1 MITVLWIQLVGAA
14 LVIFVA
20 SNFLAKSADVI
31 SLKTGLGRAF
41 VGVVLLATATSLPEL
56 ATGISA
62 ITVVNEPDLALG
74 DAFGSNLFNL
84 LIIGLLD
91 IYWREG
97 PILRSIGSA
106 SILVGVLGIVVISFA
121 GTAVIMHGL
130 VSTFENWYV
139 SPMSV
144 VLFGLFLVSMYM
156 IYRNERTVSKDT
168 VDLTEHQ
175 KYVSAS
181 IGRAVVTYIV
191 AALLVV
197 GAGIWLAILGDHI
210 ADEMGWQASFVGT
223 QFLALSTSLPELA
236 TSFSAIRLRAP
247 ELAITNLL
255 GSNLFNMG
263 FVLFADDLVYQ
274 NGVVWAHVSWIHG
287 VTALIAVLMTSV
299 VIVSLVYYM
308 RNESGKSW
316 KITVAPVLIG
326 CYVLSSLLAFYMG

>member
-1 MITVLWIQLVGAA
+1 MITLFWIQLIGAA
-14 LVIFVA
+14 LVIVVA

-31 SLKTGLGRAF
+31 SVKTGLGRAF

-62 ITVVNEPDLALG
+62 ITVVGEPDLALG

-97 PILRSIGSA
+97 PILRSVGSA
-106 SILVGVLGIVVISFA
+106 SILIGVLGIVVISLA
-121 GTAVIMHGL
+121 GTAVIIHGT
-130 VSTFENWYV
+130 VNTFENWYI

-144 VLFGLFLVSMYM
+144 VLFGFFLVAMYM
-156 IYRNERTVSKDT
+156 IYRAERAVSHDT
-168 VDLTEHQ
+168 VELTENQ
-175 KYVSAS
+175 QYISKS
-181 IGRAVVTYIV
+181 IGMAVVTYIV
-191 AALLVV
+191 AAIFIV
-197 GAGIWLAILGDHI
+197 GAGIWLAIVGDHI

-247 ELAITNLL
+247 ELAITNVL

-263 FVLFADDLVYQ
+263 FVLFVDDLVYQ
-274 NGVVWAHVSWIHG
+274 NGVVWADVSWIHG

-299 VIVSLVYYM
+299 VVVSLVYHL

-316 KITVAPVLIG
+316 KIESPVLIS
-326 CYVLSSLLAFYMG
+326 CYVVASLLVFYMA